1 MDNCFTS
8 RVICWLYVRN
18 VLLYFSPWITTN
30 VLKILFYKVDKTIVR
45 TVAIMQVTTW
55 VGSPCQII
63 YVTFEQCI
71 YWGHSTTTW
80 TKFYTIL
87 ITYPPRVD
95 NCGHFTWYL
104 TYLPF
109 VTWPGVD
116 FLLTPPPSSCPRSYW
131 MTPKG
136 QQKQKAQ
143 KLGKYNS
150 IVGRLS
156 TRLPLPSKSY

>member
-95 NCGHFTWYL
+95 NCGHFTWYTVSNNSYCFWADL
-104 TYLPF
+104 LHKWSFLGYDWHPLIYPKCHAYL
-109 VTWPGVD
+109 
-116 FLLTPPPSSCPRSYW
+116 LY
-131 MTPKG
+131 
-136 QQKQKAQ
+136 
-143 KLGKYNS
+143 
-150 IVGRLS
+150 
-156 TRLPLPSKSY
+156 